1 MTTYLSFGIG
11 MCFLIAFMV
20 MCNKK
25 RSVLGVYIKNITSI
39 FFILTAVTGAFN
51 NTDMPDVW
59 KYALP
64 IVVGQVF
71 GLMGD
76 VYLDQKWLYPQHNDQ
91 YLNMGF
97 ISFGIGHFFYM
108 GAMYT
113 HAKFEIKDMLV
124 PLVIGVIVTV
134 VNLALEKPTKQKY
147 GKFFAIVTVYCL
159 ILGTM
164 LGTAFWA
171 YIKTKQ
177 VSYLVYT
184 IGAALF
190 LLSDVILSP
199 MYFAIKQDRNT
210 PLNFVLNHTTYY
222 VGQYLIALTPFLLVA
237 TV

>member
-20 MCNKK
+20 ICHKK
-25 RSVLGVYIKNITSI
+25 RSVPGVFVKSLTSV
-39 FFILTAVTGAFN
+39 FFLLTATTGAFN
-51 NTDMPDVW
+51 NTANPDVW
-59 KYALP
+59 RYAML
-64 IVVGQVF
+64 IVMGGVL

-76 VYLDQKWLYPQHNDQ
+76 IYLDQKWLYPEHNEQ
-91 YLNMGF
+91 YLYLGF
-97 ISFGIGHFFYM
+97 TSFGIGHFFYI

-124 PLVIGVIVTV
+124 PLAIGAVVTV

-147 GKFFAIVTVYCL
+147 GKFFAIVTVYCM

-177 VSYLVYT
+177 ISYLVYT

-199 MYFAIKQDRNT
+199 MYFAIKQDKNT
-210 PLNFVLNHTTYY
+210 PFNFVLNHTTYY
-222 VGQYLIALTPFLLVA
+222 LGQYLIALTTFLLAVNN
-237 TV
+237 

>member
-11 MCFLIAFMV
+11 MCFLVVFMV
-20 MCNKK
+20 KCCKK
-25 RSVLGVYIKNITSI
+25 RSVPGVFIKSLTSV
-39 FFILTAVTGAFN
+39 FFLLTATTGAFN
-51 NTDMPDVW
+51 NTDNPDVW
-59 KYALP
+59 RYAML
-64 IVVGQVF
+64 IVMGGIL

-76 VYLDQKWLYPQHNDQ
+76 IYLDQKWLYPEHSDQ
-91 YLNMGF
+91 YLYLGF
-97 ISFGIGHFFYM
+97 TSFGIGHFFYM

-113 HAKFEIKDMLV
+113 HAKLTFKDMLIAFG
-124 PLVIGVIVTV
+124 IGALITII
-134 VNLALEKPTKQKY
+134 NLILEKPTKQRY
-147 GKFFAIVTVYCL
+147 GKFYAIVTVYCL

-164 LGTAFWA
+164 TGTALVA
-171 YIKTKQ
+171 YIKTRQ
-177 VSYLVYT
+177 ISYLVYT

-237 TV
+237 NG

>member
-20 MCNKK
+20 ICHKK
-25 RSVLGVYIKNITSI
+25 RSVPGVFVKSLTSV
-39 FFILTAVTGAFN
+39 FFLLTATTGAFN
-51 NTDMPDVW
+51 NTANPDVW
-59 KYALP
+59 RYAML
-64 IVVGQVF
+64 IVMGGVL

-76 VYLDQKWLYPQHNDQ
+76 IYLDQKWLYPEHNEQ
-91 YLNMGF
+91 YLYLGF
-97 ISFGIGHFFYM
+97 TSFGIGHFFYI
-108 GAMYT
+108 GAMYA

-147 GKFFAIVTVYCL
+147 GKFFAIVTVYCM

-199 MYFAIKQDRNT
+199 MYFAIKQDKNT
-210 PLNFVLNHTTYY
+210 PVNFVLNHTTYY
-222 VGQYLIALTPFLLVA
+222 VGQYLIALTPFLLAVNN
-237 TV
+237 